1 MNWQPAESTATNP
14 GTGERIALVSG
25 QWMPYLESATNP
37 QTGQRLVL
45 VGAQAPASRIAST
58 DEAARAYEQSV
69 AAERVALE
77 RARPVAQ
84 LAPPS
89 LGQQIVGAGE
99 TALSLATG
107 ATGGAVGMLAGTGA
121 GLAQEILSGRFGTQ
135 DSLQRVSRAAQRGAQ
150 AGTFAPRTQVGQ
162 EMAQAVGQTL
172 GEIVPPVV
180 PIVGAPGAVLSGVRQ
195 AAPVARQAAIAAAP
209 VAQAVVAAPVTA
221 ARAVQRAVGLGE
233 PDSGALSAA
242 SQSASILN
250 RRAAGSAGAPREM
263 ERRTVAEGMP
273 VPFTGP
279 SALTTGQASRNFE
292 QLQFEKESAK
302 LGDVGAPLRQ
312 RVGSQTATMIAN
324 FDALIDRMEPLAV
337 DARQIGQAVDRALIN
352 RVEVERR
359 RIRNAYDR
367 AEQAGQM
374 SAPVQLTPFAAQLG
388 EFSSLEGL
396 VPMVGAVR
404 KEAVRLGAIAPD
416 ESGALQVQPIPI
428 RTAETLR
435 QFVNQNTDWTDRRE
449 ALIGRRINE
458 SIDAAT
464 ESAGGDLYRAARR
477 LRAQFAD
484 EFQNVGLTANLL
496 ATKRGTTERTIAF
509 GDVFDKVVLNAP
521 IDELNKVRSTLLR
534 SGNDGKQAWSDMKAA
549 GIRYI
554 RDRATGEDRGAVGR
568 DEFNNPLIS
577 PSALNKAIRELDQDG
592 KLQSLYGKKQAQIL
606 RDLAELS
613 IDIYTAPPGAVNF
626 SNTASALQVALDSL
640 GTWAVTGVPGPAATG
655 LKEAAKYV
663 KNRKTR
669 ARINAALQGRQMQ
682 NEATQ

>member
-1 MNWQPAESTATNP
+1 M
-14 GTGERIALVSG
+14 
-25 QWMPYLESATNP
+25 
-37 QTGQRLVL
+37 
-45 VGAQAPASRIAST
+45 AQS
-58 DEAARAYEQSV
+58 
-69 AAERVALE
+69 AAET
-77 RARPVAQ
+77 
-84 LAPPS
+84 
-89 LGQQIVGAGE
+89 LGQ
-99 TALSLATG
+99 
-107 ATGGAVGMLAGTGA
+107 
-121 GLAQEILSGRFGTQ
+121 IL
-135 DSLQRVSRAAQRGAQ
+135 
-150 AGTFAPRTQVGQ
+150 
-162 EMAQAVGQTL
+162 
-172 GEIVPPVV
+172 PPVL
-180 PIVGAPGAVLSGVRQ
+180 PILAAPGAVLSGVRQ
-195 AAPVARQAAIAAAP
+195 AAPLARQAAIAAAP
-209 VAQAVVAAPVTA
+209 AAQAVAQAPVAA
-221 ARAVQRAVGLGE
+221 ARAVGRAVGFGE
-233 PDSGALSAA
+233 PDPGALSAA
-242 SQSASILN
+242 SQSASVLN
-250 RRAAGSAGAPREM
+250 RRAAGSAGVPREM
-263 ERRTVAEGMP
+263 ERRAVAENMP

-279 SALTTGQASRNFE
+279 SALTAGQASRNFE

-302 LGDVGAPLRQ
+302 LGEVGAPLRE
-312 RVGSQTATMIAN
+312 RVGSQTATMIQN
-324 FDALIDRMEPLAV
+324 FDALIDRAEPLAIEP
-337 DARQIGQAVDRALIN
+337 RQIGQAVDRALVN

-367 AEQAGQM
+367 AEQAGEM
-374 SAPVQLTPFAAQLG
+374 ADPVQLAPFAARIS
-388 EFSSLEGL
+388 EFASLEGL

-404 KEAVRLGAIAPD
+404 KEAVRLGVAVPD
-416 ESGALQVQPIPI
+416 ESGALQVQPVPV

-464 ESAGGDLYRAARR
+464 ETAGGDLYRAARR

-484 EFQNVGLTANLL
+484 EFENVGLTANLL

-509 GDVFDKVVLNAP
+509 GDVFDKVILNAP
-521 IDELNKVRSTLLR
+521 IEELNKVRSTLLR
-534 SGNDGKQAWSDMKAA
+534 SGNDGRQAWSDMKAA

-577 PSALNKAIRELDQDG
+577 PSALNKAILELDQDG

-613 IDIYTAPPGAVNF
+613 IDIYTAPPGAINF

-669 ARINAALQGRQMQ
+669 ARINAALQGRTFE